1 MRFTIRD
8 RSSARKEWPYRRM
21 GTENGFRR
29 LSPTMPQ
36 QQQQQQS
43 SDGVEVLVRP
53 CRILRAGVVAKER
66 EREREREGDRGYLP
80 IHKVEDE

>member
-36 QQQQQQS
+36 QQQQS

-66 EREREREGDRGYLP
+66 EREREGDRGYLP